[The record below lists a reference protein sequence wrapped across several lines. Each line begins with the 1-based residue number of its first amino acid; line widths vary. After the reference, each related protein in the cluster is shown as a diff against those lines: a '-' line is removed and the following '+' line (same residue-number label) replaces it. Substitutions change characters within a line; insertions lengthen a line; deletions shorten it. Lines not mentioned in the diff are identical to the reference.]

1 MACLLAGTVPYVGA
15 AAGTPRGLALRTHS
29 EEIFAAGGFS
39 PGDTSLQIE
48 AESPAQLGAASASDV
63 KPVVVE
69 KKW

>member
-1 MACLLAGTVPYVGA
+1 M
-15 AAGTPRGLALRTHS
+15 RTQS
-29 EEIFAAGGFS
+29 EEVFAAGGFTY
-39 PGDTSLQIE
+39 GDTSLQIE